1 MSSSKELRSEPEKK
15 STRECCHNIL
25 SDVLRKT
32 NHVVLGVHYQGGPGH
47 LNEQISNFLEVDD
60 FRMHRSLNE
69 PLANF
74 AVGQMDYSL
83 VTTL

>member
-1 MSSSKELRSEPEKK
+1 MNIFNLYSMGKPIYLRQNSNAPSKRIWTHFGPSSTPAGESIN
-15 STRECCHNIL
+15 T
-25 SDVLRKT
+25 
-32 NHVVLGVHYQGGPGH
+32 H